1 MDVRCDNS
9 KCKHNIELGLS
20 DDYLQ
25 GFNAR
30 IKGEPYDELQ
40 TDDWKQG
47 WKNANWH
54 LTVME

>member
-1 MDVRCDNS
+1 M
-9 KCKHNIELGLS
+9 IELGLS

-54 LTVME
+54 LTVMK